1 MRKTKIVATVGPA
14 SSSPEG
20 IASLVEAGADVL
32 RLNCSHLTTEGLRD
46 AIAAVR
52 SAAPGVA
59 VLVDVQG
66 PKMRYSGEERTLSDG
81 QDISLGTD
89 VLGLDTG
96 LRRSEDLGLQVGHR
110 VLMDDGRIE
119 CRITSL
125 GGTEVGL
132 QVVRGGLLRRNKGV
146 NLPDTEVFGGVLST
160 KDVADIEVA
169 RECGAEIVAIS
180 FVQHP
185 DDVTRVRAMVGPE
198 MLIIAKI
205 ERPQA
210 LERLEAICRVSDGVM
225 AARGDLGVELPY
237 EELPTSQHTIAL
249 TALRMGI
256 ISICATE
263 MLESMIG
270 SSRPTRAEVAD
281 VSAAVRDGFDAVML
295 SAESAVGHNP
305 PLAVR
310 SMASICEVA
319 ERTTVLPNHFAD
331 ENPEAAAVTAAAAAL
346 AKRTGADWI
355 LSLTYTGYSARLL
368 AACRPSAP
376 IVAVTPDEAVA
387 RRLRAAWGV
396 YPIVSHRDHSMTR
409 AIEEGLVAARA
420 HGHVR
425 SGQRLVICASRTSP
439 RSDADTLLLHVE
451 P

>member
-14 SSSPEG
+14 SSSADG
-20 IASLVEAGADVL
+20 IAALVAAGADVL
-32 RLNCSHLTTEGLRD
+32 RLNCSHLSTESLRQ
-46 AIAAVR
+46 AIEDVR
-52 SAAPGVA
+52 AAAPQAA
-59 VLVDVQG
+59 VLVDIQG
-66 PKMRYSGEERTLSDG
+66 PKMRYSGEETTLADG
-81 QDISLGTD
+81 QSLVLGTE

-119 CRITSL
+119 CRISSL
-125 GGTEVGL
+125 AGTRVGL
-132 QVVRGGLLRRNKGV
+132 DVIRGGLLRRNKGV

-160 KDVADIEVA
+160 KDIADIDVA
-169 RECGAEIVAIS
+169 RESGAEIVAIS

-185 DDVTRVRAMVGPE
+185 DDVTRVRSMVGPD
-198 MLIIAKI
+198 MLIVAKI

-210 LERLEAICRVSDGVM
+210 LLRLEEICRVSDGVM

-295 SAESAVGHNP
+295 SAESAVGHDP

-310 SMASICEVA
+310 SMAGICEVA
-319 ERTTVLPNHFAD
+319 ERTTILPNHFAD

-376 IVAVTPDEAVA
+376 IVAVTPDETVA

-396 YPIVSHRDHSMTR
+396 YPIVNPRDHSMTR
-409 AIEEGLVAARA
+409 AIEEGMAAARA
-420 HGHVR
+420 AGHVR